1 MAFILRLPRYYLDDL
16 SWVVLGRLGLSKDEK
31 RLPWEG
37 HYHWRAERE
46 KKKER
51 KKEQKAVTVTEGIRE
66 TKKKNITVNSL
77 SFTWYFCFIV

>member
-51 KKEQKAVTVTEGIRE
+51 KN
-66 TKKKNITVNSL
+66 KKQ
-77 SFTWYFCFIV
+77 